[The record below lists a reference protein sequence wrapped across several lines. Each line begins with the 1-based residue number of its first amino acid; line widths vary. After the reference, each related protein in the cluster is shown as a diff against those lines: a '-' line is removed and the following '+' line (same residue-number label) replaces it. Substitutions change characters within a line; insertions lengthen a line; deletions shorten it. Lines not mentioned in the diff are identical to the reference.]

1 MIEMKN
7 RNNLVKK
14 PTVRISFILLLLIF
28 SVHSSAQIGVKMT
41 LEEAVMRV
49 LKENPNL
56 ASAEANLEAAR
67 YNIAI
72 ARANYLPG
80 LNILGSLSQSNTST
94 FTESGFVPA
103 SSAVIGASLSQMVF
117 NEKYLA
123 NFKIQKYLYASQ
135 EEQLRNT
142 RYSTI
147 SAAGIAYINLLFS
160 MDLLEVQQQN
170 LLVTDK
176 NMQSATD
183 RYEVGSTNRQEVLR
197 WETQWYADKQT
208 VESQKAAVIIS
219 RGSLNQLLNVPLETD
234 ENIEELTLEKNGFIF
249 SSDIVASTAN
259 DEGKALIIRDFLVE
273 LGLANSPVLASI
285 EQQLH
290 AQDRQVKANKRW
302 AIPNFNFSAGADAKF
317 DLDKGNTEGDIED
330 LGYWKVGLTMY
341 YPLIDGGANINK
353 VKQSSLQMS
362 ALELQKNDIANSIE
376 QSIRA
381 SMAVVIS
388 DFSNIGFSE
397 KQMNTAQTNYELVLD
412 AYYTGETTLL
422 DLLDAQNQKLVAD
435 ISYRVALY
443 TFFEDLLAV
452 EQLIGYFPFLEP
464 EENVQ
469 AIIQELERR
478 LLVHK

>member
-1 MIEMKN
+1 MKN
-7 RNNLVKK
+7 QDKLHNK
-14 PTVRISFILLLLIF
+14 PTVRIAFILLLLIF
-28 SVHSSAQIGVKMT
+28 ALQAHTQVGLNMT
-41 LEEAVMRV
+41 IEEAVNRA
-49 LKENPNL
+49 LEENPNL
-56 ASAEANLEAAR
+56 ASAKANLEAAR

-94 FTESGFVPA
+94 FTEAGFVPA
-103 SSAVIGASLSQMVF
+103 SSAVVGASLSQMVF

-123 NFKIQKYLYASQ
+123 NFKIQKYLFASQ

-160 MDLLEVQQQN
+160 LDLLDVQQQN
-170 LLVTDK
+170 LLVTVK
-176 NMQSATD
+176 NMEAASD

-197 WETQWYADKQT
+197 WETQWYADKQS

-219 RGSLNQLLNVPLETD
+219 RGSLNQLLNMPLETI
-234 ENIEELTLEKNGFIF
+234 ENIEKLTLEKNGFIF
-249 SSDIVASTAN
+249 ASDIVASTVH

-273 LGLANSPVLASI
+273 LGLANSPILASI
-285 EQQLH
+285 DQQLQ
-290 AQDRQVKANKRW
+290 AQGRQLKANKRW

-317 DLDKGNTEGDIED
+317 DLDKGNTDGDIED
-330 LGYWKVGLTMY
+330 LGYWKVGLTMF
-341 YPLIDGGANINK
+341 YPIIDGGANINK

-362 ALELQKNDIANSIE
+362 ALELQKNDIKTSIE

-397 KQMNTAQTNYELVLD
+397 KQRNTAQTNYELVLD
-412 AYYTGETTLL
+412 AYYTGESTLL

-452 EQLIGYFPFLEP
+452 EQLIGYFPFMEP

-469 AIIQELERR
+469 AIINELERR
-478 LLVHK
+478 LLEAQ